1 MQSSDCYPVPPSPQ
15 AMEADL
21 YLGKA
26 DLYLDKVS
34 VKCMWKEKAQSPG
47 NAGGK
52 GAGIT
57 LLITEEHKV

>member
-1 MQSSDCYPVPPSPQ
+1 
-15 AMEADL
+15 MEADL

-34 VKCMWKEKAQSPG
+34 VKCMWKERAQSPG

-52 GAGIT
+52 GAGVT

>member
-1 MQSSDCYPVPPSPQ
+1 MQSSECYPVPPSPQ
-15 AMEADL
+15 AMEAEL

-26 DLYLDKVS
+26 SVS
-34 VKCMWKEKAQSPG
+34 VKCMWKERPESPG

-57 LLITEEHKV
+57 ILITEEHKV

>member
-26 DLYLDKVS
+26 SVS
-34 VKCMWKEKAQSPG
+34 VKCMWKERAQSPG

-52 GAGIT
+52 RASVT

>member
-26 DLYLDKVS
+26 SVS
-34 VKCMWKEKAQSPG
+34 VKCMWKERAQSPE

-52 GAGIT
+52 GAGVT
-57 LLITEEHKV
+57 LLITEEHRV